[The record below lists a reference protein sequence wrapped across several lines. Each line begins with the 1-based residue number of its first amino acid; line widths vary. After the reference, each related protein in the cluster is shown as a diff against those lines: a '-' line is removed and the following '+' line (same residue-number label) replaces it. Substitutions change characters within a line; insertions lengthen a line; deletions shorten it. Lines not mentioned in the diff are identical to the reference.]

1 MSQDTDPVAAAQAN
15 EPEQGLFDIDAVASG
30 ARFHRAD
37 LHIHSFGC
45 SNDVDDAGMTPERIV
60 ETAIDRGIAMIAL
73 TDHNRI
79 DNVEAAIEAAKQH
92 AGRIVVLPGVE
103 ISTAHG
109 HVLAIYSPVKLAA
122 LSALVVR
129 LDFQEDGHGDLHTRT
144 PIDKVAE
151 LVAADGALCIPAH
164 VDRDGTGFERKAN
177 FRDREAII
185 QSPDIAALE
194 IDDLHHAI
202 WYSVHDDDDGHDERN
217 KLLAGRKIKLG
228 DPRGPRLPKVLFS
241 DAHRLE
247 DIGRNRTTGAEKITR
262 VKMDTPSFEALKT
275 AFLDPDARIR
285 LEADL
290 PQRYPRIVAAGFIG
304 GFLDGHQITFS
315 TNLTCLIGGRGT
327 GKSTAL
333 DALRWACSASG
344 SSEMIGKDNWPQRV
358 ELCYEDEF
366 GERHWATREA
376 GRSAP
381 YEKHN
386 GDVIET
392 NFAVEGYEQDRT
404 ARIIRAYESDPRQL
418 LEFLDQFTSVEDIV
432 RELADTDVLLEAN
445 ARELAPLRD
454 VPRQLDEARKEA
466 RQIKAKIAA
475 ANKSNVREALRWRR
489 VLLTERRLREG
500 IEARLREIKK
510 TLAELD
516 FSVGL
521 ADLAS
526 VAGIE
531 DLAKTIS
538 HELLT
543 GPATPHVSGIVADF
557 EGEIEEW
564 RKEGAATAQT
574 LAERLHPLFEQWKA
588 SEQKIEERIE
598 AVTQKLLAQGI
609 QPDLQVLNALA
620 TAEDRVNKQIRELE
634 ALEARR
640 KAFADDRRKLLE
652 TYRKLQ
658 SDRFQRRAQKARDLS
673 RRLKESIELFKIDVE
688 FHEGEIVDEYDR
700 WVRPALDRRFIRGDR
715 IARFCRAI
723 HPIDLA
729 RMAAD
734 DNWRLASTLKDEN
747 GVPFLDNQ
755 QQAREFLAQL
765 READL
770 LALERICVD
779 DQARISLTVQEAGG
793 AMRHVPFEDL
803 SLGQKASILLGTLL
817 FSEAQFPLVIDQPED
832 HLDSQFIFEA
842 VVQTLRRVKERRQVV
857 VATHN
862 ANIAVLGDAELLVPL
877 TSWQNRGQ
885 IKDRGSVDATKTR
898 KRACVTLEGGEVA
911 YKRRGEMYGF
921 SPRE

>member
-1 MSQDTDPVAAAQAN
+1 MTQDNDPVTAAPAN
-15 EPEQGLFDIDAVASG
+15 EPEQELFGVDAVAAG
-30 ARFHRAD
+30 ARFHRVD
-37 LHIHSFGC
+37 LHTHSFGC
-45 SNDVDDAGMTPERIV
+45 SKDVADTKMTPARIV

-79 DNVEAAIEAAKQH
+79 DNVEAAIKAAKEQV
-92 AGRIVVLPGVE
+92 GRIVVLPAVE
-103 ISTAHG
+103 ISTAQG
-109 HVLAIYSPVKLAA
+109 HVLAIYPPEKLAA
-122 LSALVVR
+122 LNALVVR
-129 LDFQEDGHGDLHTRT
+129 LDFQEDEQGDLHTRT
-144 PIDKVAE
+144 QIDKVAE

-164 VDRDGTGFERKAN
+164 IDRDGTGFERKAN
-177 FRDREAII
+177 FRDREAIVL
-185 QSPDIAALE
+185 SPNIAALE
-194 IDDLHHAI
+194 IDDLLHAQ
-202 WYSVHDDDDGHDERN
+202 WYSANDQDDGHDERS
-217 KLLAGRKIKLG
+217 KLLAGRMTKLG
-228 DPRGPRLPKVLFS
+228 DPRGARLPKVLFS

-247 DIGRNRTTGAEKITR
+247 DIGRDRKTGAEKITR

-290 PQRYPRIVAAGFIG
+290 PLRYPRIVATRFIG
-304 GFLDGHQITFS
+304 GFLDGEQITFS

-333 DALRWACSASG
+333 DAVRWACSASA

-366 GERHWATREA
+366 GQPHWATREA

-381 YEKHN
+381 YEKRN
-386 GDVIET
+386 GEAIET
-392 NFAVEGYEQDRT
+392 DFLVEGYEQDRT

-418 LEFLDQFTSVEDIV
+418 LDFLDQFTGVEDLV
-432 RELADTDVLLEAN
+432 RQLGETDVLIEEN

-454 VPRQLDEARKEA
+454 VPRQLNDARTQAK
-466 RQIKAKIAA
+466 QIKAKIAA
-475 ANKSNVREALRWRR
+475 ANKSNLKEALRWRR
-489 VLLTERRLREG
+489 VLLAERRLRES
-500 IEARLREIKK
+500 IDARLREIEE

-516 FSVGL
+516 VSVEL
-521 ADLAS
+521 AELAAA
-526 VAGIE
+526 AGIE

-538 HELLT
+538 HELLM
-543 GPATPHVSGIVADF
+543 GPATPHISGIVADY
-557 EGEIEEW
+557 ESELDEWKTLGET
-564 RKEGAATAQT
+564 KAKT
-574 LAERLHPLFEQWKA
+574 LIERLGPLFEQWKA

-598 AVTQKLLAQGI
+598 AVTQELLTQGI
-609 QPDLQVLNALA
+609 QPDLQVLNDLA

-634 ALEARR
+634 ALETRR
-640 KAFADDRRKLLE
+640 KTLADDRRKLLD

-658 SDRFQRRAQKARDLS
+658 SDRFQRREQKARELS
-673 RRLKESIELFKIDVE
+673 RQLKESIELFKIDIE
-688 FHEGEIVDEYDR
+688 FQQGEIVDEYER
-700 WVRPALDRRFIRGDR
+700 WLRPALDRRFIRGDR
-715 IARFCRAI
+715 IARFCRAV

-729 RMAAD
+729 GMAAG
-734 DNWRLASTLKDEN
+734 DNWRLASTLKDKN
-747 GVPFLDNQ
+747 GVSFLDNQ
-755 QQAREFLAQL
+755 QQAREFVAQL

-770 LALERICVD
+770 FALERICVD
-779 DQARISLTVQEAGG
+779 DQARISLTVKDAGG

-803 SLGQKASILLGTLL
+803 SFGQKASILLGTLL

-877 TSWQNRGQ
+877 RSWQNRGQ
-885 IKDRGSVDATKTR
+885 ISDRGSVDASETR
-898 KRACVTLEGGEVA
+898 KRACMTLEGGEVA

-921 SPRE
+921 TPRE